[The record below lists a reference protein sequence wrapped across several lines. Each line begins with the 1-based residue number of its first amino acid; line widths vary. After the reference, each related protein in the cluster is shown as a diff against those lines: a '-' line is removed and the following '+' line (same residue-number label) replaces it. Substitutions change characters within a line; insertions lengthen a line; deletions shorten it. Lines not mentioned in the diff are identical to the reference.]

1 MWNIWW
7 YTRKIGK
14 RFIPTI
20 ITIGIG
26 LAAGAL
32 SVVNLFQIM
41 NLKAEVRN
49 IKESLQA
56 VHLAT
61 LDNQA
66 QIFHLRE
73 DQLKIVNELA
83 ETQKALNNTI
93 KTVNQHAEILEL
105 HAQTLRALVSQT
117 IILRDKSAAA
127 TQAIESHFI
136 HESIENILSSD
147 DSKSILHLKQF
158 EMHHVTE

>member
-66 QIFHLRE
+66 QI
-73 DQLKIVNELA
+73 A

>member
-1 MWNIWW
+1 M
-7 YTRKIGK
+7 
-14 RFIPTI
+14 
-20 ITIGIG
+20 
-26 LAAGAL
+26 AAGAL

-66 QIFHLRE
+66 QI
-73 DQLKIVNELA
+73 A